1 MWEINNLSQLSGLF
15 YSVIMGVI
23 FGILYDVLRAVR
35 IITNFKNFT
44 VFFQDILYFFIIA
57 NITFIYF
64 LSVTNGEI
72 RFYILIGTFI
82 GFLAY
87 FFTISKFV
95 ILLFKILF
103 SRTLKLIIGISKLFY
118 RFFDFCDLK
127 ITTFLK
133 NVLKCFKKVLKKCKC
148 MLYTNR
154 K

>member
-1 MWEINNLSQLSGLF
+1 MWEISNLSQLSGLF

-23 FGILYDVLRAVR
+23 FGILYDVLRALR
-35 IITNFKNFT
+35 IITNIKNIT
-44 VFFQDILYFFIIA
+44 VFFQDILYCFIIA

-64 LSVTNGEI
+64 LSVTKGEV
-72 RFYILIGTFI
+72 RFYILIGTLV

-103 SRTLKLIIGISKLFY
+103 SRTLKLIIGFSKLFY
-118 RFFDFCDLK
+118 KFFDFCDQK

-133 NVLKCFKKVLKKCKC
+133 NLLKCFKKVLKKSEC